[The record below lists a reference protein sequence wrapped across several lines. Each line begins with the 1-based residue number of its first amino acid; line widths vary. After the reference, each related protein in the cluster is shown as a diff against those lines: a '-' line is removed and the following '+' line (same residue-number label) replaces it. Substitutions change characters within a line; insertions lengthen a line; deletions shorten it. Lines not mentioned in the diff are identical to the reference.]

1 MATPQISSS
10 FVEDMRSTVASTRE
24 CLSIELGHNS
34 DDNSIKIAE
43 RTAQFLQSSMTSQ
56 TVVYLMSTPSDFRAS
71 FLQDVTIFGRVN
83 SALRENLFFECGD
96 DAADTSEIHY
106 ADRIRDIGLGQIIS

>member
-1 MATPQISSS
+1 MQVPVSVSVLNLDTTL
-10 FVEDMRSTVASTRE
+10 M
-24 CLSIELGHNS
+24 N
-34 DDNSIKIAE
+34 NSIKIAE
-43 RTAQFLQSSMTSQ
+43 RTARFSQ

-71 FLQDVTIFGRVN
+71 FCKTLLAIFGRVN

>member
-1 MATPQISSS
+1 M
-10 FVEDMRSTVASTRE
+10 
-24 CLSIELGHNS
+24 N
-34 DDNSIKIAE
+34 NSIKIAE
-43 RTAQFLQSSMTSQ
+43 RTARFSQ
-56 TVVYLMSTPSDFRAS
+56 TFVYLMSTPSDFRAS

-106 ADRIRDIGLGQIIS
+106 ADQIRVIGLGQIIS

>member
-34 DDNSIKIAE
+34 DEK
-43 RTAQFLQSSMTSQ
+43 F
-56 TVVYLMSTPSDFRAS
+56 
-71 FLQDVTIFGRVN
+71 
-83 SALRENLFFECGD
+83 NLDC
-96 DAADTSEIHY
+96 
-106 ADRIRDIGLGQIIS
+106 

>member
-10 FVEDMRSTVASTRE
+10 FVEDMRLLQVPVSVSVLNLDTT
-24 CLSIELGHNS
+24 LMN
-34 DDNSIKIAE
+34 NSIKIAE
-43 RTAQFLQSSMTSQ
+43 RTARFSQSSMNSQ

-83 SALRENLFFECGD
+83 LFFECGD

-106 ADRIRDIGLGQIIS
+106 ADQIRVIGLGQIIS

>member
-1 MATPQISSS
+1 MQVPVSVSVLNLDT
-10 FVEDMRSTVASTRE
+10 TVM
-24 CLSIELGHNS
+24 N
-34 DDNSIKIAE
+34 NSIKITE
-43 RTAQFLQSSMTSQ
+43 RTARFSQ

-106 ADRIRDIGLGQIIS
+106 ADRIRGIRLGQIIS

>member
-43 RTAQFLQSSMTSQ
+43 RTARFSQSSMTSQ

-83 SALRENLFFECGD
+83 LFFECGD

-106 ADRIRDIGLGQIIS
+106 ADQIRVIGLGQIIS